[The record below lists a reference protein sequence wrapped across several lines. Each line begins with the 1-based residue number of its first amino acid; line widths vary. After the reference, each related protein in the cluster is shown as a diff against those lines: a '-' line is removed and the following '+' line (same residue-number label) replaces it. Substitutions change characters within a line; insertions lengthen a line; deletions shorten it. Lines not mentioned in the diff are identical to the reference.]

1 MVARISALC
10 LCLGILS
17 IVCGCASDPSPY
29 AFYPYNNGALYG
41 VYGQPE
47 TSQGQNYERQIDQQ
61 VEQYRQRRQV
71 QEQTQ
76 EQAHQQWEQE
86 RARERDPRWE
96 WQR

>member
-1 MVARISALC
+1 MVARLSVIV

-17 IVCGCASDPSPY
+17 TVTGCAGDPSPY
-29 AFYPYNNGALYG
+29 EFYPYGNRALYG

-47 TSQGQNYERQIDQQ
+47 TSQEQNYERQIDKE
-61 VEQYRQRRQV
+61 VEQYRQRRRV
-71 QEQTQ
+71 QEQAQ

>member
-1 MVARISALC
+1 MVTRIIVLC
-10 LCLGILS
+10 LCLGTLS
-17 IVCGCASDPSPY
+17 TINGCTGDPSPY
-29 AFYPYNNGALYG
+29 AFSPYGNRASYG
-41 VYGQPE
+41 VYGQHE
-47 TSQGQNYERQIDQQ
+47 TSQGQNYERQIDEE
-61 VEQYRQRRQV
+61 VEQYRQRRRV

>member
-1 MVARISALC
+1 MIARISVLC

-17 IVCGCASDPSPY
+17 TVNGCTGDPSPY
-29 AFYPYNNGALYG
+29 AFYPYGNRASYG
-41 VYGQPE
+41 VYRQHATSPGQD
-47 TSQGQNYERQIDQQ
+47 YERQIDEE
-61 VEQYRQRRQV
+61 VEQYRQRRRV
-71 QEQTQ
+71 QEQAQ